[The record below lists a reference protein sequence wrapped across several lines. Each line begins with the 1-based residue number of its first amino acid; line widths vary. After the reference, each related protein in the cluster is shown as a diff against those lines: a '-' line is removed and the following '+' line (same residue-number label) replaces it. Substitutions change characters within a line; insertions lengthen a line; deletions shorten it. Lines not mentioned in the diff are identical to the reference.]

1 VPAQSTKRSMR
12 GGHKHIALAGGA
24 FAALVG
30 ALTAL
35 VYALWWRK
43 NPSACPYGLRF
54 LIELPRPYITRDRLR
69 EILVPQPGDKVL
81 EIGPGTGY
89 YSLPVA
95 EWLNPAGTL
104 EVLDIQQEM
113 LDHVM
118 HRAQERGI
126 ENVIPTRADA
136 RALPYPDGTF
146 DAAYLTL
153 VLGEIP
159 DQDLALRELKRV
171 LKPGGHLVVGEL
183 FPDFHMVPFGAL
195 RQRAQRAGFG
205 FERRLGGGLGYF
217 ARFRVP

>member
-1 VPAQSTKRSMR
+1 MR
-12 GGHKHIALAGGA
+12 EGHKHIALAGGA

-30 ALTAL
+30 ALAAL
-35 VYALWWRK
+35 IYALWWRK
-43 NPSACPYGLRF
+43 NPSACPYGLRY

-95 EWLNPAGTL
+95 EWLNPGGTL
-104 EVLDIQQEM
+104 EVLDIQQEI

-118 HRAQERGI
+118 HRARERGI
-126 ENVIPTRADA
+126 ENITPTRTDA

-159 DQDLALRELKRV
+159 DQDLALR
-171 LKPGGHLVVGEL
+171 
-183 FPDFHMVPFGAL
+183 GAQEGSQAWGTS
-195 RQRAQRAGFG
+195 RCW
-205 FERRLGGGLGYF
+205 
-217 ARFRVP
+217 

>member
-1 VPAQSTKRSMR
+1 MR
-12 GGHKHIALAGGA
+12 GGRRRTAFTGGV
-24 FAALVG
+24 AALVG
-30 ALTAL
+30 TLVALTCI
-35 VYALWWRK
+35 LWWRR

-54 LIELPRPYITRDRLR
+54 LIELPRPFITRARLR
-69 EILVPQPGDKVL
+69 EILAPRPKDKLL

-95 EWLNPAGTL
+95 GWLNGGGTL
-104 EVLDIQQEM
+104 DVLDLQQEM

-118 HRAQERGI
+118 SRARERGI
-126 ENVIPTRADA
+126 ENMIPTRADA
-136 RALPYPDGTF
+136 RALPYPDGYF

-159 DQDLALRELKRV
+159 DQDAALGELKRV
-171 LKPGGHLVVGEL
+171 LKRGGHLVVGEL

-195 RQRAQRAGFG
+195 KRRAQRAGFG
-205 FERRLGGGLGYF
+205 FERKVGGRLGYF

>member
-1 VPAQSTKRSMR
+1 MPAQSMR
-12 GGHKHIALAGGA
+12 EGHKHIALAGGV
-24 FAALVG
+24 FAALA
-30 ALTAL
+30 ALI
-35 VYALWWRK
+35 YALWWRK

-95 EWLNPAGTL
+95 RWLKPGGTL

-126 ENVIPTRADA
+126 ENITPTRADA

>member
-1 VPAQSTKRSMR
+1 
-12 GGHKHIALAGGA
+12 
-24 FAALVG
+24 
-30 ALTAL
+30 
-35 VYALWWRK
+35 
-43 NPSACPYGLRF
+43 
-54 LIELPRPYITRDRLR
+54 
-69 EILVPQPGDKVL
+69 
-81 EIGPGTGY
+81 
-89 YSLPVA
+89 
-95 EWLNPAGTL
+95 
-104 EVLDIQQEM
+104 M

-126 ENVIPTRADA
+126 ENVTATRADA

-159 DQDLALRELKRV
+159 DQDLTLRELKRV

-217 ARFRVP
+217 ARFQVP

>member
-1 VPAQSTKRSMR
+1 MPAQSTKRSMR
-12 GGHKHIALAGGA
+12 EGHKHIALAGGV

-30 ALTAL
+30 ALAAL
-35 VYALWWRK
+35 IYALWWRK
-43 NPSACPYGLRF
+43 NPSACPYGLRY

-95 EWLNPAGTL
+95 EWLNPGGTL
-104 EVLDIQQEM
+104 EVLDIQQEI

-118 HRAQERGI
+118 HRARERGI
-126 ENVIPTRADA
+126 ENITPTRADA

-171 LKPGGHLVVGEL
+171 LKPGGILWLVSSSPTSTWCRSG
-183 FPDFHMVPFGAL
+183 HSGS
-195 RQRAQRAGFG
+195 
-205 FERRLGGGLGYF
+205 ERKEQGLGLS
-217 ARFRVP
+217 VG

>member
-1 VPAQSTKRSMR
+1 MR
-12 GGHKHIALAGGA
+12 EGHKHIALAGGV

-30 ALTAL
+30 ALATL
-35 VYALWWRK
+35 IYALWWRR

-95 EWLNPAGTL
+95 EWLNPGGTL

-126 ENVIPTRADA
+126 ENVTATRADA

-171 LKPGGHLVVGEL
+171 LKPGGISLLVSSSPTSIWCLSG
-183 FPDFHMVPFGAL
+183 HSGS
-195 RQRAQRAGFG
+195 
-205 FERRLGGGLGYF
+205 ERKEQGLGSS
-217 ARFRVP
+217 VG